1 MQVTIKA
8 DTLTALLTGAS
19 QAMASPKDSK
29 GIPFI
34 GVTRLELADN
44 TLTAIAT
51 DRHVL
56 ARGKATGLN
65 GEGAG
70 VANLSADTIK
80 RVIQLLKPLRDR
92 AVTLILGNSLTIQWE
107 TNALASS
114 VPFDSVALD
123 NYPKIDQLIPLK
135 FEGLDTAITFNPAVM
150 IKACKVTPDSI
161 KWQFNGALKGAY
173 GTATDTHGIEWDLLV
188 MPLRIV

>member
-44 TLTAIAT
+44 TLTATAT

-70 VANLSADTIK
+70 VANLSANTIK
-80 RVIQLLKPLRDR
+80 SVIQLLKPLKNK
-92 AVTLILGNSLTIQWE
+92 AVTITQGNSLTIECKEWVQ
-107 TNALASS
+107 
-114 VPFDSVALD
+114 FIDSVDLD